1 MLRIALAC
9 CFGALL
15 VACVTPSAQQTDWM
29 QARRACADVGIDPG
43 SSAFEQCV
51 FDHCGTSST
60 WPSADGESGSSVWL
74 SPAANPSG
82 DEKSAL
88 KLL

>member
-1 MLRIALAC
+1 MRRIILAC

-43 SSAFEQCV
+43 SSVFEQCV
-51 FDHCGTSST
+51 FDLYYSLWNEQHV
-60 WPSADGESGSSVWL
+60 AER
-74 SPAANPSG
+74 
-82 DEKSAL
+82 
-88 KLL
+88 